1 MTQKSDKQIAEEI
14 DNISVGIGAV
24 MGLGILI
31 VIFTICWYMASA
43 ILVAAIIQFAATVGP
58 LTFMVLNFTLALML
72 SILVRLWVTKF
83 WTKVADHRN
92 KALKE
97 DQ

>member
-31 VIFTICWYMASA
+31 VIFTICWHMASA
-43 ILVAAIIQFAATVGP
+43 ILVAGTIEFNATVGP
-58 LTFMVLNFTLALML
+58 LTFMVLNFTLALIL

-83 WTKVADHRN
+83 WTKVADRIN
-92 KALKE
+92 KRIKE